1 MGYFSSTKKRLNQ
14 TVDLTDVTLSSEQ
27 QKLFDTI
34 EKTSHHMYI
43 TGRAGTGKS
52 MLLQYFKQ
60 NSKKSFVVVAPT
72 GVAALNVGGQTI
84 HSFFRIPP
92 FAIDFENLRVDP
104 RTRALLKKLDTV
116 VIDEVSMVRADL
128 MDAIDMILQIARES
142 DAPFGGVQMV
152 LFGDLYQLPPVIND
166 AEMQA
171 KFEENNGGFYF
182 FNAHAWRDTELEIYE
197 LTTNFR
203 QKDEH
208 FRGLLD
214 AIRTGELD
222 EEVLGHLNKRS
233 GIPVP
238 GEGIIVLATTN
249 KTVNDINSYQ
259 LGRLEGKLFEFKAAV
274 SGAIEPSAYPTDDI
288 LRLKKGAQVMMLR
301 NDKDKRW
308 ANGTLGIIEEIDG
321 EKVTVNI
328 DGITHTVNKEV
339 WNKIKFSFNKIKNT
353 IEEEV
358 VSSFAQLPMRL
369 AWAITVHKSQGQT
382 YNAAV
387 IDMGNRAFAH
397 GQTYVAL
404 SRCKSLEGVFL
415 QRPIN
420 PRDIIVDPA
429 IIDFMNKAT
438 VLEA

>member
-1 MGYFSSTKKRLNQ
+1 MGYFSSTKKKLNSSI
-14 TVDLTDVTLSSEQ
+14 DLTDITLSAQQ

-60 NSKKSFVVVAPT
+60 NSKKNFVVVAPT

-84 HSFFRIPP
+84 HSLFRIPP
-92 FAIDFENLRVDP
+92 STIDFKNLRVDP
-104 RTRALLKKLDTV
+104 RTAALLRKLDTV

-128 MDAIDMILQIARES
+128 MDAIDLILQIARES

-152 LFGDLYQLPPVIND
+152 LFGDLYQLPPVIRD
-166 AEMQA
+166 FQMQSD
-171 KFEENNGGFYF
+171 FEENNGGFYF
-182 FNAHAWRDTELEIYE
+182 FNAHAWRETFLEIYE
-197 LTTNFR
+197 LTTIFR
-203 QKDEH
+203 QKDEN
-208 FRGLLD
+208 FKSLLD
-214 AIRTGELD
+214 AIRTGSMD
-222 EEVLGHLNKRS
+222 EDTLTVLNERA

-238 GEGIIVLATTN
+238 HEGIIVLATTN
-249 KTVNDINSYQ
+249 KTVNDINTYQ
-259 LGRLEGKLFEFKAAV
+259 LGKLEGKLYEFKAAV
-274 SGAIEPSAYPTDDI
+274 SGNIEPSAYPTDDV

-321 EKVTVNI
+321 DSVKVNI
-328 DGITHTVNKEV
+328 DGTFHKVNKEV
-339 WNKIKFSFNKIKNT
+339 WNKVKFSFNKIKNL

-358 VSSFAQLPMRL
+358 ISSFSQLPMRL

-382 YNAAV
+382 YNAAM

-404 SRCKSLEGVFL
+404 SRCKSLEGVYL
-415 QRPIN
+415 QRPIH

-438 VLEA
+438 VLTV